1 MSAWLFRLAL
11 LLVWLLSTLV
21 DRLWWTHSNSIP
33 AWDQA
38 DYLNSALDHGRALG
52 FLPGGGWQGWDALLD
67 LSPKIPPLASLVNG
81 SVMAVAGDAPAQAA
95 WTLSLWHGLLLLA
108 VAAWALELRRPRA
121 EARGFALLAAVL
133 VALAP
138 ALLDLRSDY
147 VLELPLT
154 AMVTL
159 ALWRLGCWWNP
170 QRGGRWPQAF
180 TAALTC
186 LLALLVKQSA
196 LLVLL
201 PALAWAAVQALR
213 RGGGRRLQLLAGVA
227 VILVGVLP
235 WLRHNWITTLGG
247 TNRAVLE
254 SAAREGDPGPLSLQ
268 GWLWYPRLLPEQ
280 LGGVVLA
287 VGLAGLLLW
296 SWQRWRVGPRSP
308 VRGALEPGAAAHDDR
323 LAWCWLLI
331 SLVAGWV
338 FTNLSPNKDDRYI
351 APLLPALL
359 LLLTRGWWQWGLWFR
374 QRWPQR
380 SPWLPAVLLVLGL
393 GAGTEAGVGAQLSCL
408 KDRQQG
414 PLEAIVRRAGGAIA
428 GADPTTLIV
437 VPSTADLNQHNVSYY
452 GRRGGGQ
459 LVGRQLG
466 SSRRDRDPVLARA
479 EWVVLAEGDQGS
491 VRKSARKLD
500 QAVRTS
506 GVFFLVEQFP
516 RSGGDSYSL
525 WKRRAESP
533 AAPGFV
539 ERFPALA
546 HGLAAGPEG
555 LDPLFSAVATEHMLD
570 GHFLYR
576 QPVRRQAQARLA
588 QNPNDAQA
596 RWTLALLAVLANRP
610 AEASAQFAALEQVLP
625 ANPWPSA
632 YRAVVTIAGWNPW
645 RAAAITSAA
654 RQRHGEQPLLMALD
668 DLSAVLSGALWR
680 LPSALQSIPNA
691 VKSVESELQDQ
702 ASS

>member
-11 LLVWLLSTLV
+11 LLVWLLSTLA
-21 DRLWWTHSNSIP
+21 DRLWWTHFNSIP

-81 SVMAVAGDAPAQAA
+81 TVMALAGDAPAQAA

-108 VAAWALELRRPRA
+108 VAAWALELRRPRPA
-121 EARGFALLAAVL
+121 ARGFALLAAVL

-154 AMVTL
+154 ATVTL
-159 ALWRLGCWWNP
+159 ALWRLGCWWDP
-170 QRGGRWPQAF
+170 QRGGRWHQAF

-213 RGGGRRLQLLAGVA
+213 RGAGRRVQLLAGVA
-227 VILVGVLP
+227 LILAGVLP

-296 SWQRWRVGPRSP
+296 SWQRWRLGPVSP
-308 VRGALEPGAAAHDDR
+308 SRGALGPGVEAHDDR

-338 FTNLSPNKDDRYI
+338 FTGLSPNKDDRYI

-359 LLLTRGWWQWGLWFR
+359 LLLTRGWWQWGLWCQ
-374 QRWPQR
+374 QRWPQS
-380 SPWLPAVLLVLGL
+380 SPWLPAVLLVLGV
-393 GAGTEAGVGAQLSCL
+393 GAGTEAGAEAQLSRL

-414 PLEAIVRRAGGAIA
+414 PLEAIVRRAGGATA

-452 GRRGGGQ
+452 GRRGGGH

-466 SSRRDRDPVLARA
+466 SSRRDREPVLARA

-500 QAVRTS
+500 QAVRNS
-506 GVFFLVEQFP
+506 GVFDLVEQFP

-525 WKRRAESP
+525 WKRRADSP

-539 ERFPALA
+539 ERFPSLA
-546 HGLAAGPEG
+546 QGLAAGPEG
-555 LDPLFSAVATEHMLD
+555 LDPLFSAVTTEHMLD

-576 QPVRRQAQARLA
+576 QPLRRQARARLA

-610 AEASAQFAALEQVLP
+610 AEASAQFEALEQVLP

-654 RQRHGEQPLLMALD
+654 RQRHGEQPLLIALD

-680 LPSALQSIPNA
+680 VPSALQSIPNA

>member
-11 LLVWLLSTLV
+11 LLVWLLSTLA
-21 DRLWWTHSNSIP
+21 DRLWWTHFNSIP

-576 QPVRRQAQARLA
+576 QPLRRQAQARLA

>member
-11 LLVWLLSTLV
+11 LLVWLLSTLA
-21 DRLWWTHSNSIP
+21 DRLWWTHFNSIP

-308 VRGALEPGAAAHDDR
+308 VRGALEPGDAAHDDR

-576 QPVRRQAQARLA
+576 QPLRRQAQARLA

>member
-11 LLVWLLSTLV
+11 LLVWLLSTLA
-21 DRLWWTHSNSIP
+21 DRLWWTHFNSIP

-121 EARGFALLAAVL
+121 EARGFALLAAGL

-227 VILVGVLP
+227 VILAGVLP

-280 LGGVVLA
+280 LGGVVLT

-296 SWQRWRVGPRSP
+296 SWQRWRVGTSSP

-323 LAWCWLLI
+323 LAWCWLLL

-374 QRWPQR
+374 HRWPQR
-380 SPWLPAVLLVLGL
+380 SPWLPAVLLVLGF
-393 GAGTEAGVGAQLSCL
+393 GAGTEAGVGAQLSRL
-408 KDRQQG
+408 KERQQG

-506 GVFFLVEQFP
+506 GVFSLVEQFP

-546 HGLAAGPEG
+546 QGLAAGPEG

-576 QPVRRQAQARLA
+576 QPLRRQAQARLA

-645 RAAAITSAA
+645 RAAVITSAA

-680 LPSALQSIPNA
+680 VPSALQSIPNA